1 MVTYL
6 MLFRYTDHGI
16 RTLRHSPER
25 VAAAKTT
32 FDQMGVTVKNF
43 YLLLGRF
50 DTVFIVQA
58 PDDAAVA
65 KAAVALSA
73 QGNVRTE
80 PLRAFNEDEFRRMVT
95 ELPPPS
101 V

>member
-1 MVTYL
+1 
-6 MLFRYTDHGI
+6 
-16 RTLRHSPER
+16 
-25 VAAAKTT
+25 
-32 FDQMGVTVKNF
+32 MGVTVKSF

-50 DTVFIVQA
+50 DTVFIVEA

-65 KAAVALSA
+65 KAALALSA

-80 PLRAFNEDEFRRMVT
+80 TLRAFSEDEFRGLVMD
-95 ELPPPS
+95 LPPPA